1 MATKF
6 IKIEERNRIGNILE
20 YSVPLFSLA
29 GLISPQLVG
38 GFPLDNKICIIIE
51 NIMQGWVAS
60 LSAAAVIS
68 LTLYFN
74 FLHLILELFDDF

>member
-1 MATKF
+1 MF

-51 NIMQGWVAS
+51 NI
-60 LSAAAVIS
+60 I
-68 LTLYFN
+68 
-74 FLHLILELFDDF
+74 